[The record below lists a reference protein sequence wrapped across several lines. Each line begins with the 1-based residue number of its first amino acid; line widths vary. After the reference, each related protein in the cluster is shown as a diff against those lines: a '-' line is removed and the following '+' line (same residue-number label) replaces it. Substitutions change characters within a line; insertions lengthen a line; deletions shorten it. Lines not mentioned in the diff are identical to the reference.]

1 MFGSLLSFYQDYE
14 MPLARVFFE
23 IEKRG
28 VAVDPAKLDE
38 LRRYVNAELAKSCA
52 AASGVIGRAVA
63 PSTAEAVALGE
74 GTLNLGSPAQLLVE
88 FKRLGLK
95 VPRNRKT
102 GKESTGEDQLNVMF
116 AETGHPFLREILRVR
131 ELNKVLGTYV
141 NAKLANNIL
150 YASYVVTGTVTGRR
164 SSRANF
170 LGLGTNHQNL
180 PKHSDL
186 GRMFRR
192 CIVARPGKIF
202 VAGDQD
208 QAEDWIVQAI
218 IADNSGGTSGL
229 DELRAGVD
237 RHQKLASFIFSRP
250 ADECGKGT
258 PFRFYGKKT
267 RHAGNYGMAGNRLSA
282 ELAKEGFHINR
293 QQCEFF
299 LTKFHES
306 EPSIRG
312 VFQRYVEREISA
324 KRFLRT
330 PFGRERCF
338 FGCRPYGD
346 NSSVFRDAYSYIPQ
360 STVGDNTGLAI
371 LYFEGSYP
379 GLVVMDLHDEV
390 VLEVPDSVSAVIPAA
405 DQLRKAFDREI
416 RFPNGTTIVIPT
428 GFKIGYNLRDVAEC
442 GKYSEAGLL
451 RTYNTLNQL
460 PRA

>member
-1 MFGSLLSFYQDYE
+1 
-14 MPLARVFFE
+14 MPLARAFFE

-95 VPRNRKT
+95 VQRSRKT
-102 GKESTGEDQLNVMF
+102 GKESTGEDQLNTMF
-116 AETGHPFLREILRVR
+116 AETGHAFLREILRVR

-218 IADNSGGTSGL
+218 IADNSGDTSGL

-237 RHQKLASFIFSRP
+237 RHRKLASFIFSRP
-250 ADECGKGT
+250 LDECGKGT

-267 RHAGNYGMAGNRLSA
+267 RHAGNYGVGGNVLSA
-282 ELAKEGFHINR
+282 ELAKEGFHINK

-299 LTKFHES
+299 LAKFHES

-324 KRFLRT
+324 KRTLQT

-346 NSSVFRDAYSYIPQ
+346 NSAIFRDAYSYIPQ
-360 STVGDNTGLAI
+360 STVGDNTGLTI
-371 LYFEGSYP
+371 LQFENTHP

-390 VLEVPDSVSAVIPAA
+390 VLEVADSVVAVIQAA
-405 DQLRKAFDREI
+405 DSLRKAFDREI

-428 GFKIGYNLRDVAEC
+428 EFKIGFNLRDMAEC
-442 GKYSEAGLL
+442 GKYNEAGLTS
-451 RTYNTLNQL
+451 TYNTLSQSA
-460 PRA
+460 RA